1 MRVVVQRSKN
11 STVSVEEKIIASI
24 DEGLAL
30 LIGFTEE
37 DNKETLKWM
46 AKKIVNL
53 RIFPDKEGVM
63 NCSLLESGGK
73 VLAVSQFTLYADAT
87 KGNRPSYMRALK
99 SEEARKLYD
108 EFCLELEKY
117 VEVERGQFGA
127 DMTVS
132 ITNLGPTTILLER

>member
-1 MRVVVQRSKN
+1 MRVVIQRSKT

-24 DEGLAL
+24 DEGLTL

-37 DNKETLKWM
+37 DNEETLKWM

-53 RIFPDKEGVM
+53 RIFPDEEGIM
-63 NCSLLESGGK
+63 NCSLLENGGK

-99 SEEARKLYD
+99 SEEACKLYD